1 MTLSET
7 SPSSLAAFQRA
18 LAAERDAEPIDAEH
32 RGASLALSGISLS
45 FGGVSALTDVSLQA
59 GPSQLLAIIGPNGA
73 GKSSLLN
80 VISGLY
86 RPDKGEIVLDGRRYR
101 AMSAQKLAS
110 AGVARTFQNLAL
122 FHGLSVRDNVL
133 QGLAHRRQTALFSEV
148 FGLPRARHETA
159 SHRQQANAVIDFFGL
174 QQVAD
179 NPIGSLSYGLQKRA
193 ELARA
198 LVTRPRLLLLDEP
211 MAGMTLA
218 DKQRLSGLIRDI
230 RAHFGTTI
238 LLIEHDIG
246 VVMNLSDH
254 IVVLV
259 YGRNIAA
266 GTPEVIRQ
274 DPAVIAAYLGTASG
288 PAPSAEAV

>member
-1 MTLSET
+1 M
-7 SPSSLAAFQRA
+7 
-18 LAAERDAEPIDAEH
+18 
-32 RGASLALSGISLS
+32 
-45 FGGVSALTDVSLQA
+45 
-59 GPSQLLAIIGPNGA
+59 
-73 GKSSLLN
+73 
-80 VISGLY
+80 
-86 RPDKGEIVLDGRRYR
+86 
-101 AMSAQKLAS
+101 
-110 AGVARTFQNLAL
+110 
-122 FHGLSVRDNVL
+122 
-133 QGLAHRRQTALFSEV
+133 
-148 FGLPRARHETA
+148 
-159 SHRQQANAVIDFFGL
+159 IDFFGL
-174 QQVAD
+174 QPVAD

-246 VVMNLSDH
+246 VVMNLSDR
-254 IVVLV
+254 IVVLE
-259 YGRNIAA
+259 YGRNIVA
-266 GTPEVIRQ
+266 GTPEAIRQ